1 LHENSFSTI
10 EAFSAYTKTRK
21 SSRMTWGLKRDK
33 NSCKTLIG
41 KSKWKRPFGSYMR
54 MKFKITALKTL
65 GWNILVNDKT

>member
-1 LHENSFSTI
+1 MRW
-10 EAFSAYTKTRK
+10 A
-21 SSRMTWGLKRDK
+21 LKRDK

-54 MKFKITALKTL
+54 MKFKIAALKTL